1 MSEQSQKK
9 SPPSTSLSAD
19 SHAKTCPSQAPERG
33 WRVKSPVYS
42 GKCTVSLCSLD
53 PESSSWRTSQASLLS
68 MEQFV
73 PFAGRFPKLG
83 TISSGECYEL
93 TTPAWEHP
101 TGESAGSASPTWPT
115 PKANERGG
123 WQRDKGG
130 RIYPTLS
137 GAVGVLQAAPTEWPT
152 PTAWTQ
158 EETPEQF
165 DARHEICRQR
175 GRPIGKHLFVE
186 VQRHQKEWPTPTA
199 ALGTSGQKS
208 RGGSRKDELLLTGM
222 AMKTWPTPLA
232 SDHKNA
238 ELPPCH
244 MNRDSVPGEILR
256 QNQQMEQQRQQQSLL
271 TAEEAENMMSMSM
284 LRDADPVLPK
294 AKLNACWVEALMGFP
309 QGWTSLSTDGQLH
322 QDHTSTSGSHPEPS
336 KALTQTDASD

>member
-1 MSEQSQKK
+1 MSEQSQVK
-9 SPPSTSLSAD
+9 SPPSTSSSAD
-19 SHAKTCPSQAPERG
+19 SHAKTCPSQAPERD

-53 PESSSWRTSQASLLS
+53 PESSSWRTLQASLLS

-73 PFAGRFPKLG
+73 LFAGRFPKQG

-101 TGESAGSASPTWPT
+101 TDESAGSASHTWPT

-152 PTAWTQ
+152 PTAKTFDQ
-158 EETPEQF
+158 DPETF
-165 DARHEICRQR
+165 DKRSARMALKWKNGNGA
-175 GRPIGKHLFVE
+175 GRLLAVE
-186 VQRHQKEWPTPTA
+186 VKREWPTPTA
-199 ALGTSGQKS
+199 TLGTSGQKS

-222 AMKTWPTPLA
+222 AMKTWPTPVA
-232 SDHKNA
+232 SDHRNA
-238 ELPPCH
+238 ELPPSH

-256 QNQQMEQQRQQQSLL
+256 QNLQMEQQRQQQSLL